1 MKKSIFTILLLSSI
15 AGAETALTM
24 SGDIPSLQSE
34 VKTPDI
40 SGLQIVALTMPPFSM
55 QIGNRVDGSTHFAAL
70 YVFGDVQCPGF
81 FNVTA
86 NYPILAE
93 DEKSLTLKGEVI
105 FENSSILIDQE
116 FLTWI
121 SAPTQAKD
129 VHLNSL
135 VLTFVIP
142 KDSNSASM
150 TREVDGVWWTPD
162 GYGVTEPTPI
172 ESTLFSGAYVTG
184 QAPIFEALIPEPST
198 ATLSLL
204 ALAGLCTKRRRR

>member
-40 SGLQIVALTMPPFSM
+40 SGLQIEAPTMPQFSM

-70 YVFGDVQCPGF
+70 YVFGDVKCPGS

-93 DEKSLTLKGEVI
+93 DEKSLTLKGQVI
-105 FENSSILIDQE
+105 FEDSSILRDQD
-116 FLTWI
+116 FLVWI
-121 SAPTQAKD
+121 SAPTQALA
-129 VHLNSL
+129 VQLNSPI

-150 TREVDGVWWTPD
+150 TREVNGVCQLTPNDFIELESPTQIDGVH
-162 GYGVTEPTPI
+162 
-172 ESTLFSGAYVTG
+172 VTG

-204 ALAGLCTKRRRR
+204 ALAGLCTRRSRR

>member
-40 SGLQIVALTMPPFSM
+40 SGLQIVANTMPQFSM
-55 QIGNRVDGSTHFAAL
+55 QIGNRVDGSSQFAAE
-70 YVFGDVQCPGF
+70 YVFGNVEYSGF

-93 DEKSLTLKGEVI
+93 DEKSLTLKGQVS
-105 FENSSILIDQE
+105 FEDSHILRDQN
-116 FLTWI
+116 FLVWI
-121 SAPTQAKD
+121 SGTPQAQA
-129 VHLNSL
+129 VQLNSPI
-135 VLTFVIP
+135 VLTFVIS
-142 KDSNSASM
+142 KDSNSASI
-150 TREVDGVWWTPD
+150 TREVNGVCQLTPNNFIDLESPTQIDGV
-162 GYGVTEPTPI
+162 
-172 ESTLFSGAYVTG
+172 YVTG

-204 ALAGLCTKRRRR
+204 ALAGLCTRRRRR

>member
-15 AGAETALTM
+15 AGAETDLTM

-40 SGLQIVALTMPPFSM
+40 SGLQIVAYTMPEFSM
-55 QIGNRVDGSTHFAAL
+55 QIGNRVDGSSQFAAE
-70 YVFGDVQCPGF
+70 YVFGNVEYSGS

-93 DEKSLTLKGEVI
+93 DEKSLTLKGQMS
-105 FENSSILIDQE
+105 FENSDILTDQN
-116 FLTWI
+116 FLVWI
-121 SAPTQAKD
+121 SGTPQAQA
-129 VHLNSL
+129 VQLNSPI
-135 VLTFVIP
+135 VLTFVIS

-150 TREVDGVWWTPD
+150 TREVNGVCLLTPNNFIELESPTQIDGV
-162 GYGVTEPTPI
+162 
-172 ESTLFSGAYVTG
+172 YVTG

-204 ALAGLCTKRRRR
+204 ALAGLCTRRRRR

>member
-40 SGLQIVALTMPPFSM
+40 SGLQIVALTTPPFSM
-55 QIGNRVDGSTHFAAL
+55 QIGNRVDGSSHFAAV
-70 YVFGDVQCPGF
+70 YVFGNVECPGF

-105 FENSSILIDQE
+105 FEDSHILTDQD
-116 FLTWI
+116 FLVWI
-121 SAPTQAKD
+121 SAPTQAQA
-129 VHLNSL
+129 VQLNSPI

-142 KDSNSASM
+142 KDSNSAIM
-150 TREVDGVWWTPD
+150 TREVDGVFLTPD
-162 GYGVTEPTPI
+162 GYGLLESTPI
-172 ESTLFSGAYVTG
+172 DSAYVTG

-204 ALAGLCTKRRRR
+204 ALAGLYTRRRRR

>member
-40 SGLQIVALTMPPFSM
+40 SGLQIVANTMPPFSM
-55 QIGNRVDGSTHFAAL
+55 QIGNRVDGSSHFAAE
-70 YVFGDVQCPGF
+70 YVFGDVKYSGF

-93 DEKSLTLKGEVI
+93 DEKSLTLKGQVS
-105 FENSSILIDQE
+105 FENSDILTDQN
-116 FLTWI
+116 FLGWI
-121 SAPTQAKD
+121 SGTPQAEAVQLK
-129 VHLNSL
+129 SPI
-135 VLTFVIP
+135 VLTFVIS
-142 KDSNSASM
+142 KDSNSAIM
-150 TREVDGVWWTPD
+150 TREVEAVQLTPD
-162 GYGVTEPTPI
+162 GAFALDPMQI
-172 ESTLFSGAYVTG
+172 NDAYVTG
-184 QAPIFEALIPEPST
+184 QSPIFEALIPEPST

-204 ALAGLCTKRRRR
+204 ALAGLCTRRRRR

>member
-1 MKKSIFTILLLSSI
+1 MKKSIFTVLLLSSI

-40 SGLQIVALTMPPFSM
+40 SGLQIEAPTMPQFSM
-55 QIGNRVDGSTHFAAL
+55 QIGNRVDGSSQFAAE
-70 YVFGDVQCPGF
+70 YVFGNVEYSGS

-93 DEKSLTLKGEVI
+93 DEKSLTLKGQVS
-105 FENSSILIDQE
+105 FENSDIVTDQN
-116 FLTWI
+116 FRVWI
-121 SAPTQAKD
+121 SGTSQAQA
-129 VHLNSL
+129 VQLNSPI
-135 VLTFVIP
+135 VLTFVIS

-150 TREVDGVWWTPD
+150 TREVNGVCQLTPND
-162 GYGVTEPTPI
+162 FI
-172 ESTLFSGAYVTG
+172 ELESPMQINDAYVTG
-184 QAPIFEALIPEPST
+184 QSPIFEALIPEPST

-204 ALAGLCTKRRRR
+204 ALAGLCTRRRRR

>member
-40 SGLQIVALTMPPFSM
+40 SGLQIVAYTMSPFSM
-55 QIGNRVDGSTHFAAL
+55 QIGNRVDGSSQFAAV
-70 YVFGDVQCPGF
+70 YVFGNVECPGF

-86 NYPILAE
+86 NYPILAD
-93 DEKSLTLKGEVI
+93 DEKSLTLKGQVR
-105 FENSSILIDQE
+105 FENSDIVTDQN
-116 FLTWI
+116 FLAWI
-121 SAPTQAKD
+121 SGTPQAQAVQLK
-129 VHLNSL
+129 SPI
-135 VLTFVIP
+135 VLTFVIS
-142 KDSNSASM
+142 KDSSSASM
-150 TREVDGVWWTPD
+150 TREVNGVCQLTPNDFIELESPTQIDGV
-162 GYGVTEPTPI
+162 
-172 ESTLFSGAYVTG
+172 YVTG

-204 ALAGLCTKRRRR
+204 ALAGLCTRRRRR

>member
-34 VKTPDI
+34 VKPPDI
-40 SGLQIVALTMPPFSM
+40 SGLQIVAWTLPQFSM

-86 NYPILAE
+86 NYPILVE

-105 FENSSILIDQE
+105 FEKSSILIDRD
-116 FLTWI
+116 FLVWI
-121 SAPTQAKD
+121 FAPYQAKG

-135 VLTFVIP
+135 VLTFDIP
-142 KDSNSASM
+142 KDSNSAIM
-150 TREVDGVWWTPD
+150 TREVDGVWWTD
-162 GYGVTEPTPI
+162 EDQAWL
-172 ESTLFSGAYVTG
+172 ESTRIDSAYVTG

-204 ALAGLCTKRRRR
+204 ALAGLCTRRRRR